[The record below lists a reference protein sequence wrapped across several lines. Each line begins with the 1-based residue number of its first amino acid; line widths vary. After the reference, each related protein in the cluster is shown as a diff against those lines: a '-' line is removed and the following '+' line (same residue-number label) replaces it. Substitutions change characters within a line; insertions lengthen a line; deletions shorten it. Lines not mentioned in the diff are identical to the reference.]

1 MLNPQLDRR
10 GELIHLLTTEGLP
23 KRHVE
28 RLLDAARACAAA
40 GDAGS
45 PAAAPT
51 PHAHAAPCPVFLS
64 LDDDLADRDAYAA
77 LATRLSLLPV
87 VLDPQDEQH
96 AQNGQSAQRAQHPQH
111 AQHAPDVHVPSGAPA
126 GTAHMGDALAETVAR
141 LQPGVLVLRHAAS
154 GAAHCAAAHAAPGLR
169 VINAGDGS
177 HADPLPALA
186 LIQAML
192 HAKQDLTN
200 LAVTLVGDIRH
211 SRVARSVIHAMT
223 TLGVPEVR
231 VVAPRTLLPE
241 GLPQLGVRECATLH
255 DGLQAA
261 DVIIVLPLQVER
273 ISGALL
279 PSARE
284 YAHAYGLTPATLAGA
299 KPDAL
304 LLPGG
309 ALTPGV
315 EVDGDVAAGLPPVQA
330 QLADLEQHLRLAALS
345 VLAGDAP

>member
-28 RLLDAARACAAA
+28 RLLDAARAYAAA
-40 GDAGS
+40 DDAGS
-45 PAAAPT
+45 PAT
-51 PHAHAAPCPVFLS
+51 PMPDGHAAPCPVFLS
-64 LDDDLADRDAYAA
+64 LGDDPADRDAYAA

-87 VLDPQDEQH
+87 VLDAQDVQT
-96 AQNGQSAQRAQHPQH
+96 AQNGQHAQH
-111 AQHAPDVHVPSGAPA
+111 AQHAPDVHVPPGAPG
-126 GTAHMGDALAETVAR
+126 GTAHVGDALAETVAR

-211 SRVARSVIHAMT
+211 SRLARSVIHAMT

-241 GLPQLGVRECATLH
+241 GLPQLGVRECASLH

-284 YAHAYGLTPATLAGA
+284 YAHLYGLTPVALAGA

-315 EVDGDVAAGLPPVQA
+315 EVDGDVAAALPPVQA
-330 QLADLEQHLRLAALS
+330 QLAHLEDRLRLAALS
-345 VLAGDAP
+345 VLAGDTP